1 MLIFFVIFLPTISWA
16 LKLECF
22 ERIRNHTLIGAV
34 VVTLEDVSVQQCQ
47 HACLE
52 AKNQGCRSF
61 MYHNGRSRC
70 FLNSEDKTTTESNF
84 FSVLDPV
91 DYYHRTCYN
100 KPKKPLKSS
109 LSTLRDSVFDD
120 NCYETIKG
128 KVLIGIVDQLIQ
140 GISSQAECLKR
151 CQKSKDTS
159 DIVCKSAVYYEKE
172 KECVIASQSRI
183 DIPDL
188 FVEDEQGIYMENI
201 CLNDSG
207 ASMKKLKALSEA
219 NSGDS
224 SKAGGTSTESTTT
237 RESMESTTS
246 SSLRD
251 FSAPAPARAAQ
262 ETKKSMSGGTV
273 EQSGYDSP
281 SDMIGDHSSIDALA
295 THATTTSTTTEKL
308 IMTINP
314 KVIDSYNVDVGV
326 KKTPIDAGYGKRLR
340 DSRVKECFTEVRPLR
355 PMQESR
361 VTKAYSLEQCTDI
374 CRLCW
379 RCLRGKKCLGVAFD
393 ISSELCALS
402 TSHMV
407 DGGDM
412 QDLDGIVYHNR
423 SDC

>member
-70 FLNSEDKTTTESNF
+70 FLNSEDKTTSESNF

-91 DYYHRTCYN
+91 DYYHRTCYS

-207 ASMKKLKALSEA
+207 ASMKKLKA
-219 NSGDS
+219 
-224 SKAGGTSTESTTT
+224 TTT
-237 RESMESTTS
+237 REYMESTTS

-262 ETKKSMSGGTV
+262 EAKKSIGGSGGTV

-281 SDMIGDHSSIDALA
+281 SDMIGDHSSVDELA

-340 DSRVKECFTEVRPLR
+340 DSRVKECFT
-355 PMQESR
+355 
-361 VTKAYSLEQCTDI
+361 
-374 CRLCW
+374 
-379 RCLRGKKCLGVAFD
+379 
-393 ISSELCALS
+393 SSELCALS